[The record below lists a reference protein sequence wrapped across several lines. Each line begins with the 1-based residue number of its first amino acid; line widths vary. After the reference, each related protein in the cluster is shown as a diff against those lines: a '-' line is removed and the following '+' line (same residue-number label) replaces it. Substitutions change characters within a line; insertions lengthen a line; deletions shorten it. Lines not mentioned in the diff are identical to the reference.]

1 MMIALGHVLILTP
14 ALLYVAFTRSNNPA
28 WVYTTLLVVGILIL
42 VYHGYK
48 SFVRVMQRSPYAW
61 VNIIHTF
68 IIAPLLIY
76 IGFYGR
82 DSPRSSYELLA
93 MVGFAGL
100 GYHLYSMITMLQI
113 HDKFKDVK

>member
-1 MMIALGHVLILTP
+1 MMIALGHLFILAP
-14 ALLYVAFTRSNNPA
+14 ALLYVAFTRANNPA

-48 SFVRVMQRSPYAW
+48 SFVRLMQKSPYAW
-61 VNIIHTF
+61 VNLIHTF
-68 IIAPLLIY
+68 MIAPLLMY

-82 DSPRSSYELLA
+82 DTPRPAYELLA

-100 GYHLYSMITMLQI
+100 GYHLYSLVQMIQI
-113 HDKFKDVK
+113 IDKDRT